1 MAWFGVLGLLALAT
15 FAVVAA
21 RVFVRASPHDLAQA
35 AKAFAATFTALL
47 GSGLIYAG
55 RFGFAIAALG
65 ATAYAI
71 RAFKKGQRPPDAFET
86 AESRDAGHDDDPSV
100 TTATLAMRLD
110 PATGAL
116 DGEVRR
122 GRFRGKRLSALPLGY
137 LMTLLGDVRRD
148 DPESEPLLEAFL
160 DRRHPGWRSESA
172 DDGGDRGEDGRAS
185 ADGEAMTE
193 RRALSILGLEPG
205 ADEAAIKAAHRRLMA
220 QVHPDRGGSSYLAAQ
235 LNAAREYLLQH
246 RNRR

>member
-1 MAWFGVLGLLALAT
+1 
-15 FAVVAA
+15 VA
-21 RVFVRASPHDLAQA
+21 D
-35 AKAFAATFTALL
+35 KAFAATFTALL

-71 RAFKKGQRPPDAFET
+71 RAFKKGQRPPDPFET
-86 AESRDAGHDDDPSV
+86 AETREADHDDDPSV
-100 TTATLAMRLD
+100 VTASLAMRLD

-122 GRFRGKRLSALPLGY
+122 GGFRGRRLTAL
-137 LMTLLGDVRRD
+137 TLAQLRQLLADVRRD

-160 DRRHPGWRSESA
+160 DRRHPGWRAQGDEREA
-172 DDGGDRGEDGRAS
+172 GAGAGEGGGE
-185 ADGEAMTE
+185 MTQA
-193 RRALSILGLEPG
+193 RALEILGLERG

-220 QVHPDRGGSSYLAAQ
+220 QVHPDRGGSAWLAAQ
-235 LNAAREYLLQH
+235 LNAAREYLLG
-246 RNRR
+246 RGNRR

>member
-1 MAWFGVLGLLALAT
+1 MAWFGFLSLLALLT
-15 FAVVAA
+15 IAVLVA

-71 RAFKKGQRPPDAFET
+71 RAFKKGQRPPDPFET
-86 AESRDAGHDDDPSV
+86 AEDRGGAHDDDPSV
-100 TTATLAMRLD
+100 VTATLAMRLD

-116 DGEVRR
+116 DGEIRR
-122 GRFRGKRLSALPLGY
+122 GRLRGRRLSALPLGQ
-137 LMTLLGDVRRD
+137 LLALLGEVKRD

-160 DRRHPGWRSESA
+160 DRRHPGWRA
-172 DDGGDRGEDGRAS
+172 DQEGGEQAREGGAEDG
-185 ADGEAMTE
+185 AMTE
-193 RRALSILGLEPG
+193 RRALEILGLEPG
-205 ADEAAIKAAHRRLMA
+205 ADEAAIKSAHRRLMA
-220 QVHPDRGGSSYLAAQ
+220 QVHPDRGGSAWLAAQ
-235 LNAAREYLLQH
+235 LNAAREYLLA
-246 RNRR
+246 RGNRR

>member
-1 MAWFGVLGLLALAT
+1 MAWFGLLSLLAL
-15 FAVVAA
+15 VVLAGLAA
-21 RVFVRASPHDLAQA
+21 RVFLRASPHDLAQA

-71 RAFKKGQRPPDAFET
+71 RAFKKGQRPPDPFET
-86 AESRDAGHDDDPSV
+86 AEDSGAGHDDDPSV

-116 DGEVRR
+116 DGEVRQGHLR
-122 GRFRGKRLSALPLGY
+122 GRRLSALPLAQ
-137 LMTLLGDVRRD
+137 LLGLLTEVRRD

-160 DRRHPGWRSESA
+160 DRRHPGWRTDAGGDEA
-172 DDGGDRGEDGRAS
+172 GAGDDG
-185 ADGEAMTE
+185 AMTE
-193 RRALSILGLEPG
+193 RRALEILGLAPG
-205 ADEAAIKAAHRRLMA
+205 ADEQMIKAAHRRLMA
-220 QVHPDRGGSSYLAAQ
+220 QVHPDRGGSAWLAAQ
-235 LNAAREYLLQH
+235 LNAAREYLLA
-246 RNRR
+246 RGGRR

>member
-1 MAWFGVLGLLALAT
+1 MAWFGFLSLLALLVLGVL
-15 FAVVAA
+15 AV

-71 RAFKKGQRPPDAFET
+71 RAFKKGQRPPDPFET
-86 AESRDAGHDDDPSV
+86 AEDTGAGHDDDPSV

-122 GRFRGKRLSALPLGY
+122 GRLRGRRLSALPLAQ
-137 LMTLLGDVRRD
+137 LLDLLAEVRRD

-160 DRRHPGWRSESA
+160 DRRHPGWRSEGGSEEA
-172 DDGGDRGEDGRAS
+172 GAAGDDG
-185 ADGEAMTE
+185 AMTE
-193 RRALSILGLEPG
+193 RRALEILGLEPG
-205 ADEAAIKAAHRRLMA
+205 ADEQAIKAAHRRLMA
-220 QVHPDRGGSSYLAAQ
+220 QVHPDRGGSAWLAAQ
-235 LNAAREYLLQH
+235 LNAAREYLLA
-246 RNRR
+246 RGGRR

>member
-1 MAWFGVLGLLALAT
+1 MAWLGFLTFLGLIVLAL
-15 FAVVAA
+15 VAA

-65 ATAYAI
+65 ATVYAI
-71 RAFKKGQRPPDAFET
+71 RAFQKGQRPPDPFET
-86 AESRDAGHDDDPSV
+86 AEDTGADHDDDPSV

-110 PATGAL
+110 PTTGAL

-122 GRFRGKRLSALPLGY
+122 GRLRGRRLSALPLGR
-137 LMTLLGDVRRD
+137 LMGLLAEVRRD

-160 DRRHPGWRSESA
+160 DRRHPGWRAEAGGGEEEEAAAGA
-172 DDGGDRGEDGRAS
+172 DAG
-185 ADGEAMTE
+185 AMTE
-193 RRALSILGLEPG
+193 RRALEILGLEPG

-220 QVHPDRGGSSYLAAQ
+220 QVHPDRGGSAYLAAQ
-235 LNAAREYLLQH
+235 LNAARECLLG
-246 RNRR
+246 RGNRR

>member
-1 MAWFGVLGLLALAT
+1 MAWFGFLSLLTVLVLAVLAT
-15 FAVVAA
+15 

-71 RAFKKGQRPPDAFET
+71 RAFKKGQRPPDPFET
-86 AESRDAGHDDDPSV
+86 AEDAGSGHDDEPSV
-100 TTATLAMRLD
+100 VTATLAMRLD

-122 GRFRGKRLSALPLGY
+122 GRLRGRRLSALPLGQ
-137 LMTLLGDVRRD
+137 LLALLADVRRD

-160 DRRHPGWRSESA
+160 DRRHPGWRADAGDHDEAAGAA
-172 DDGGDRGEDGRAS
+172 DDGG
-185 ADGEAMTE
+185 AMTE
-193 RRALSILGLEPG
+193 RRALEILGLEPG
-205 ADEAAIKAAHRRLMA
+205 ADEDAIKAAHRRLMT
-220 QVHPDRGGSSYLAAQ
+220 QVHPDRGGSAYLAAQ
-235 LNAAREYLLQH
+235 LNAAREYLLT
-246 RNRR
+246 RGNRR

>member
-1 MAWFGVLGLLALAT
+1 MAWFGFLSLLAL
-15 FAVVAA
+15 VVLAALAA

-71 RAFKKGQRPPDAFET
+71 RAFKKGQRPPDPFET
-86 AESRDAGHDDDPSV
+86 AEDTGGGHDDDPSV

-122 GRFRGKRLSALPLGY
+122 GRLRGRRLSALPLAQ
-137 LMTLLGDVRRD
+137 LLDLLGEARRD

-160 DRRHPGWRSESA
+160 DRRHPGWRADAGGGHEEA
-172 DDGGDRGEDGRAS
+172 AMAGDDG
-185 ADGEAMTE
+185 AMTE
-193 RRALSILGLEPG
+193 RRALEILGLEPG
-205 ADEAAIKAAHRRLMA
+205 ADEQAIKAAHRRLMA
-220 QVHPDRGGSSYLAAQ
+220 QVHPDRGGSAWLAAQ
-235 LNAAREYLLQH
+235 LNAAREYLLA
-246 RNRR
+246 RGNRR

>member
-1 MAWFGVLGLLALAT
+1 MAWFGFLGLLAVLTLA
-15 FAVVAA
+15 VLAA

-71 RAFKKGQRPPDAFET
+71 RAFKKGQRPPDPFET
-86 AESRDAGHDDDPSV
+86 AETRDAGHDDDPSV
-100 TTATLAMRLD
+100 VTATLAMRLD

-116 DGEVRR
+116 DGEVRQ
-122 GRFRGKRLSALPLGY
+122 GRFRRRRLSALPLAQ
-137 LMTLLGDVRRD
+137 LLELVRDVRRD

-160 DRRHPGWRSESA
+160 DRRHPGWREAGAEREAPPGGGGEMSEA
-172 DDGGDRGEDGRAS
+172 
-185 ADGEAMTE
+185 
-193 RRALSILGLEPG
+193 RALEILGLERG

-220 QVHPDRGGSSYLAAQ
+220 QVHPDRGGSAWLAAQ
-235 LNAAREYLLQH
+235 LNAAREYLLG
-246 RNRR
+246 RGNRR

>member
-1 MAWFGVLGLLALAT
+1 MAWFSFLALLALVT
-15 FAVVAA
+15 VAVLVV
-21 RVFVRASPHDLAQA
+21 RGFVRASPHDLAQA

-71 RAFKKGQRPPDAFET
+71 HAFSKGRRPPDSFET
-86 AESRDAGHDDDPSV
+86 AEDTGAGHDDEPSV

-122 GRFRGKRLSALPLGY
+122 GRQRGRRLSALPLAQ
-137 LMTLLGDVRRD
+137 LLDLLAEVRRD

-160 DRRHPGWRSESA
+160 DRRHPGWRAEGA
-172 DDGGDRGEDGRAS
+172 AGGDAGAHAHEEPDDGT
-185 ADGEAMTE
+185 AMTE
-193 RRALSILGLEPG
+193 RRALEILGLEPG
-205 ADEAAIKAAHRRLMA
+205 ADEAAIKSAHRRLMA

-235 LNAAREYLLQH
+235 LNAARECLLG
-246 RNRR
+246 RRSRR

>member
-1 MAWFGVLGLLALAT
+1 MAWFGFLGLLAIVVL
-15 FAVVAA
+15 AVVVA

-71 RAFKKGQRPPDAFET
+71 RAFKKGQRPPDPFET
-86 AESRDAGHDDDPSV
+86 AEDAGAEHDDDPSV

-110 PATGAL
+110 PATGGL

-122 GRFRGKRLSALPLGY
+122 GRWRGRRLSALPLAQ
-137 LMTLLGDVRRD
+137 LLDLLDEVKRD

-160 DRRHPGWRSESA
+160 DRRHAGWRA
-172 DDGGDRGEDGRAS
+172 DTGDRAGAR
-185 ADGEAMTE
+185 ADGEAADEGAMSE
-193 RRALSILGLEPG
+193 RRALEILGLESG

-220 QVHPDRGGSSYLAAQ
+220 QVHPDRGGSAWLAAQ
-235 LNAAREYLLQH
+235 LNAAREYLLKPQ
-246 RNRR
+246 NRR

>member
-1 MAWFGVLGLLALAT
+1 MAWFGFLGLLALLT
-15 FAVVAA
+15 VAVLVA
-21 RVFVRASPHDLAQA
+21 RLFVRASPHDLAQA

-71 RAFKKGQRPPDAFET
+71 RAFKKGQRPPDPFET
-86 AESRDAGHDDDPSV
+86 AEDTGAGHDDDPSV

-116 DGEVRR
+116 DGELRR
-122 GRFRGKRLSALPLGY
+122 GRLRGRRLSALPLAQ
-137 LMTLLGDVRRD
+137 LLDLLAEVRRD

-160 DRRHPGWRSESA
+160 DRRHPGWRSEGGSEEA
-172 DDGGDRGEDGRAS
+172 GAAGDDG
-185 ADGEAMTE
+185 AMME
-193 RRALSILGLEPG
+193 RRALEILGLEPG
-205 ADEAAIKAAHRRLMA
+205 ADEQAIKAAHRRLMA
-220 QVHPDRGGSSYLAAQ
+220 QVHPDRGGSAWLAAQ
-235 LNAAREYLLQH
+235 LNAAREYLLA
-246 RNRR
+246 RGGRR

>member
-1 MAWFGVLGLLALAT
+1 MAWFGFLSLLALLVLGVL
-15 FAVVAA
+15 AV

-71 RAFKKGQRPPDAFET
+71 RAFKKGQRPPDPFET
-86 AESRDAGHDDDPSV
+86 AEDTGAGHDDDPSV

-122 GRFRGKRLSALPLGY
+122 GRLRGRRLSALPLAE
-137 LMTLLGDVRRD
+137 LLDLLAEVRRD

-160 DRRHPGWRSESA
+160 DRRHPGWRSEGGSEEA
-172 DDGGDRGEDGRAS
+172 GAAGDDG
-185 ADGEAMTE
+185 AMTE
-193 RRALSILGLEPG
+193 RRALEILGLEPG
-205 ADEAAIKAAHRRLMA
+205 ADEQAIKAAHRRLMA
-220 QVHPDRGGSSYLAAQ
+220 QVHPDRGGSAWLAAQ
-235 LNAAREYLLQH
+235 LNAAREYLLA
-246 RNRR
+246 RGGRR

>member
-1 MAWFGVLGLLALAT
+1 MAWLGFLTFLGLVMLALVAT
-15 FAVVAA
+15 

-65 ATAYAI
+65 ATVYAI
-71 RAFKKGQRPPDAFET
+71 RAFKKGQRPPDPFET
-86 AESRDAGHDDDPSV
+86 AEDTGADHDDDPSV

-110 PATGAL
+110 PSTGAL

-122 GRFRGKRLSALPLGY
+122 GRLRGRRLSSLPLGR
-137 LMTLLGDVRRD
+137 LMGLLAEVRRD

-160 DRRHPGWRSESA
+160 DRRHPGWRAEAGDGDDEEAAGSGA
-172 DDGGDRGEDGRAS
+172 DAG
-185 ADGEAMTE
+185 AMTE
-193 RRALSILGLEPG
+193 RRALEILGLEPG

-220 QVHPDRGGSSYLAAQ
+220 QVHPDRGGSAYLAAQ
-235 LNAAREYLLQH
+235 LNSAREYLLAP
-246 RNRR
+246 RSRR

>member
-1 MAWFGVLGLLALAT
+1 MAWFSFLSLLAILVL
-15 FAVVAA
+15 AVVAA

-35 AKAFAATFTALL
+35 AKAFAATFSALL

-71 RAFKKGQRPPDAFET
+71 RAFNKGRRPPDAFET
-86 AESRDAGHDDDPSV
+86 AEDTGGAHDDDPSV

-122 GRFRGKRLSALPLGY
+122 GRRRGRRLSALPL
-137 LMTLLGDVRRD
+137 TQLLDLLAEVRRD

-160 DRRHPGWRSESA
+160 DRRHPGWRA
-172 DDGGDRGEDGRAS
+172 AGGDGDEDAA
-185 ADGEAMTE
+185 ADGAMTE
-193 RRALSILGLEPG
+193 RRALEILGLEPG

-220 QVHPDRGGSSYLAAQ
+220 QVHPDRGGSAWLAAQ
-235 LNAAREYLLQH
+235 LNAAREYLLA
-246 RNRR
+246 RGNRR